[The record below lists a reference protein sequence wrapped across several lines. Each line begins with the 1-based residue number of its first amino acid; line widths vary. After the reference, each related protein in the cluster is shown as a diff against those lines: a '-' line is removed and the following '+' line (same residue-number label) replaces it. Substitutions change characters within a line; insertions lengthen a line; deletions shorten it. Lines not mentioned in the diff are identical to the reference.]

1 LAGADLFATLGLVRS
16 FRCTRSSPGIHGP
29 SLLHTD
35 RDTIWS
41 RARWVFVTR
50 LCGLLFQNRASLL
63 AGWVRY
69 LAFDL
74 FVGSWEV
81 RDAQQIGI
89 THCLVIPCLLL
100 TFLFGPAGWLFYLL
114 IRTVALRNTWI
125 GSGQERDKP
134 EIAQ

>member
-1 LAGADLFATLGLVRS
+1 LAGADLFATLGLVRWL
-16 FRCTRSSPGIHGP
+16 RCTRSSPGIHGP

-41 RARWVFVTR
+41 RATWVLVTR
-50 LCGLLFQNRASLL
+50 LCGLLFQNRALLL

-100 TFLFGPAGWLFYLL
+100 TFSSAPLAVLSL
-114 IRTVALRNTWI
+114 IRTVALRITWI